1 MVMSPEALAPFPPP
15 FPQHLPHLRHLSSS
29 ATTDAANVNNNYNYN
44 ANDSSNFNIMDAN
57 NETHSIDAVID
68 RVHRLASAIHDL
80 AHSAGDKVQAI
91 GARGEQTLAN
101 FDANFAA
108 IQSDVQHVVQNASA
122 RVEQAVPMSALV
134 TVGICLAVLL
144 ALLGL
149 WLLISAITELSS
161 IRRRRRRRRSSDQR
175 QQQQRRTQRQ
185 NDEEI
190 IGRGKALEEE

>member
-1 MVMSPEALAPFPPP
+1 MSPEALAPFPPP
-15 FPQHLPHLRHLSSS
+15 FPHHLPHLRHLSSS
-29 ATTDAANVNNNYNYN
+29 ATTTDAANANNNFN
-44 ANDSSNFNIMDAN
+44 ANESSNGFNIMDAN

-68 RVHRLASAIHDL
+68 RVHGLASAIHDL

-144 ALLGL
+144 VLLGL
-149 WLLISAITELSS
+149 WLLTSAITELSS
-161 IRRRRRRRRSSDQR
+161 IRRRRRSSDQR
-175 QQQQRRTQRQ
+175 QQRTQRQ
-185 NDEEI
+185 NDEEMI
-190 IGRGKALEEE
+190 SRGKALEEE